1 MEGRP
6 MRLSFDTP
14 LGDHVVAAER
24 AFTAI
29 GEWEGL
35 MGTDEDNEPP
45 GAIAFSRLF
54 GYADD
59 PDPARD
65 PEIDRALARDPGLRA
80 DFRRLLERIAR
91 HHVPRLAAAAGGE
104 ITRRDGDGCSIRL
117 ETSLAEP
124 DQTYVIIELV
134 DADAPSPARL
144 FIVDAEDR
152 CNAFPLPP
160 SRGGVIQLLEDD
172 GSDLVRGLRDVQTE
186 VFLR

>member
-1 MEGRP
+1 
-6 MRLSFDTP
+6 MRLTFDTP
-14 LGDHVVAAER
+14 PDDRVAAAER

-29 GEWEGL
+29 GEWEAL
-35 MGTDEDNEPP
+35 MGTDEDRAPP

-54 GYADD
+54 GHADD

-65 PEIDRALARDPGLRA
+65 PELERALARDPELRG

-91 HHVPRLAAAAGGE
+91 YRVPRLAAAAAGE
-104 ITRRDGDGCSIRL
+104 IARRDGDGCRIRL

-124 DQTYVIIELV
+124 GQTYVIIELA
-134 DADAPSPARL
+134 DTDAPSPARL

-152 CNAFPLPP
+152 CSAFPLPP
-160 SRGGVIQLLEDD
+160 SRGGVIQLLEDG
-172 GSDLVRGLRDVQTE
+172 GSALVEGLRDVRTE